1 MVLLLII
8 GLLCKNFDFDKK
20 RSEKPD
26 EMKELNLI
34 DKGPIVAIVFQLVL
48 YFCKESLSETVQKMA
63 LQSLGFIYL
72 SYPIIMLRPE
82 STNLMDHILNAGVMD
97 MKIQLMKVFSDF
109 LVAEQQK
116 INTDLEDKKTQ
127 KK

>member
-1 MVLLLII
+1 LRSCTEKLKVEKKHLDSGKDISSARNVMVLLLII

-34 DKGPIVAIVFQLVL
+34 DKGPIVTIVFQLVL

-63 LQSLGFIYL
+63 LQSLGETFLKLYL
-72 SYPIIMLRPE
+72 L
-82 STNLMDHILNAGVMD
+82 
-97 MKIQLMKVFSDF
+97 F
-109 LVAEQQK
+109 LYY
-116 INTDLEDKKTQ
+116 
-127 KK
+127 